1 MSRGPDV
8 IECLL
13 ITALVATTLM
23 LGVSTVMLMAAVL
36 G

>member
-23 LGVSTVMLMAAVL
+23 LGVSTVLLMAAVL

>member
-23 LGVSTVMLMAAVL
+23 LGVSTVLMMAAVL

>member
-23 LGVSTVMLMAAVL
+23 LGVSTVLLMASVL